1 MKEVTKV
8 PQAARILGCPQQ
20 KVRERMKRGIW
31 DLGDYIPPG
40 KGRRIADYDIFKH
53 KLEKFIGRELT
64 TEEMEVFNG
73 TAG

>member
-8 PQAARILGCPQQ
+8 PQAALIIGCPQQ

-31 DLGDYIPPG
+31 DLGDYIWRS
-40 KGRRIADYDIFKH
+40 KGRRIAGYDVFKH

-64 TEEMEVFNG
+64 AEEMEVFNG

>member
-8 PQAARILGCPQQ
+8 PQAAIIIGCPQQ

-64 TEEMEVFNG
+64 AEEREIFDG
-73 TAG
+73 TAS

>member
-1 MKEVTKV
+1 MNEVTKV
-8 PQAARILGCPQQ
+8 PQAALIIGCPQQ

-31 DLGDYIPPG
+31 DLGDYIPPS

-64 TEEMEVFNG
+64 AEEMEVFNG